1 MALRDQ
7 VLAKL
12 EDARRDKVIG
22 KSLEAKV
29 IVQLSANEIDG
40 LKQNHA
46 VLREIMNVSQLE
58 WCEGE
63 ALDIQVTKAAGS
75 KCKRCWH
82 WELEVGQH
90 EGHPEICNRCVEA
103 VEGQARTFA

>member
-12 EDARRDKVIG
+12 EDARREKVIG

-29 IVQLSANEIDG
+29 TIQLPFDEVNR
-40 LKQNHA
+40 LKNNHT
-46 VLREIMNVSQLE
+46 VIREILNVSQLE
-58 WCEGE
+58 WIEGE
-63 ALDIQVTKAAGS
+63 SLEIRVTKAEGS

-82 WELEVGQH
+82 WELDVGNH
-90 EGHPEICNRCVEA
+90 E
-103 VEGQARTFA
+103 